1 MEMAFVLPV
10 IFVFILLLVDFG
22 TALDRREV
30 LQHAVREG
38 ARRGAVTTSISEIV
52 NTTVAQSQGLLEADD
67 VTVCY
72 TDMNGNGRRGDP
84 GDSVKVG
91 ADYTYRF
98 SVGGGELLSA
108 FFVEVPTI
116 EMDPWADMRLE
127 NSVSGAPQC
136 S

>member
-38 ARRGAVTTSISEIV
+38 ARRGAVASSTTEIV
-52 NTTVAQSQGLLEADD
+52 NTTVAQSQGLLQPGD

-72 TDMNGNGRRGDP
+72 TDMNGNGRSGDP
-84 GDSVKVG
+84 GDDVRVR
-91 ADYTYRF
+91 ATYTYRF

-108 FFVEVPTI
+108 FSVEVPTI
-116 EMDPWADMRLE
+116 DMDPWADMRLE
-127 NSVSGAPQC
+127 NSVGGAPRC
-136 S
+136 

>member
-1 MEMAFVLPV
+1 MEMALVLPL

-22 TALDRREV
+22 MALDRREV

-38 ARRGAVTTSISEIV
+38 ARRGAVAANTSEIV

-72 TDMNGNGRRGDP
+72 RDMDGNGRRGDP
-84 GDSVKVG
+84 GDDVRVR
-91 ADYTYRF
+91 ANYTYRF

-108 FFVEVPTI
+108 WGVAVPTI
-116 EMDPWADMRLE
+116 EMNPWADMRLE
-127 NSVSGAPQC
+127 NSVSGAPKC
-136 S
+136 

>member
-22 TALDRREV
+22 IVLDRREV

-38 ARRGAVTTSISEIV
+38 ARKGAVAADVSEIV
-52 NTTVAQSQGLLEADD
+52 DTTVAQSQGLLEADD

-72 TDMNGNGRRGDP
+72 TDMDGNGRRGDP
-84 GDSVKVG
+84 GDDVRVSVI
-91 ADYTYRF
+91 YNYRF

-108 FFVEVPTI
+108 WGVTLPAI

-127 NSVSGAPQC
+127 NAVSTAPRC
-136 S
+136 

>member
-1 MEMAFVLPV
+1 MEMAFVLPL

-38 ARRGAVTTSISEIV
+38 ARRGAVASSTTEIV
-52 NTTVAQSQGLLEADD
+52 NTTVAQSQGLLQPGD

-72 TDMNGNGRRGDP
+72 RDMNGNGRSGDP
-84 GDSVKVG
+84 GDDVRVR
-91 ADYTYRF
+91 ATYTYRF

-108 FFVEVPTI
+108 FSVEVPTI
-116 EMDPWADMRLE
+116 DMDPWADMRLE
-127 NSVSGAPQC
+127 NSVGGAPRC
-136 S
+136 

>member
-38 ARRGAVTTSISEIV
+38 ARRGAVASSTSEIV
-52 NTTVAQSQGLLEADD
+52 DTTVAQSQGLLQPGD

-72 TDMNGNGRRGDP
+72 RDMNGNGRSGDP
-84 GDSVKVG
+84 GDDVRVR
-91 ADYTYRF
+91 ATYTYRF

-108 FFVEVPTI
+108 FSVEVPTI
-116 EMDPWADMRLE
+116 DMDPWADMRLE
-127 NSVSGAPQC
+127 NSVGGAPRC
-136 S
+136 

>member
-38 ARRGAVTTSISEIV
+38 VRRAAVASSTAEIV
-52 NTTVAQSQGLLEADD
+52 NTTVAQSQGLLQPGD

-72 TDMNGNGRRGDP
+72 RDMNGNGRSGDP
-84 GDSVKVG
+84 GDDVRVR
-91 ADYTYRF
+91 ATYTYRF

-108 FFVEVPTI
+108 FSVEVPTI
-116 EMDPWADMRLE
+116 DMDPWADMRLE
-127 NSVSGAPQC
+127 NSVGGAPRC
-136 S
+136 

>member
-22 TALDRREV
+22 IVLDRREV

-38 ARRGAVTTSISEIV
+38 VRRAAVASSTAEIV
-52 NTTVAQSQGLLEADD
+52 NTTVAQSQGLLQPGD

-72 TDMNGNGRRGDP
+72 RDMNGNGRSGDP
-84 GDSVKVG
+84 GDDVRVG
-91 ADYTYRF
+91 ARFTYRF
-98 SVGGGELLSA
+98 TVGGGELLSA
-108 FFVEVPTI
+108 WGVTMPAI

-127 NSVSGAPQC
+127 NSAGGTPRC
-136 S
+136 